1 MRVTRVVVVAL
12 AGAGLVFAA
21 PLLAQTQSSPTV
33 THMVGTGPGT
43 AAGAATVEGTA
54 TVTAVDAANRTITLK
69 RANGKSVTVDAGDQ
83 VKNFDQIK
91 VGDIV
96 RAKYT
101 TAVALEL
108 KKDVQGPQHP
118 TEETAT
124 ATAPAGSKPGAAV
137 GRRVTVMTEVTAV
150 DEQKKVVTLRGP
162 AGNEWDLDVQDPAQL
177 KNIKKGDHVQAT
189 YVEGLVISVHEKHP
203 AAAAGSTDK
212 K

>member
-1 MRVTRVVVVAL
+1 MRFTRVVIAVL
-12 AGAGLVFAA
+12 TGAGVIFTAA
-21 PLLAQTQSSPTV
+21 LPAQTQSGPTV

-43 AAGAATVEGTA
+43 AAGAMTVEGTA

-69 RANGKSVTVDAGDQ
+69 RANGKSVTIDAGDE

-91 VGDIV
+91 VGDTV

-101 TAVALEL
+101 TALALEL
-108 KKDVQGPQHP
+108 KKDVQGPHHP
-118 TEETAT
+118 TEETAV

-137 GRRVTVMTEVTAV
+137 GRKVTVMTEVTAV

-177 KNIKKGDHVQAT
+177 KNIKKGDHVLAT
-189 YVEGLVISVHEKHP
+189 YVEGLVISVHEKKP
-203 AAAAGSTDK
+203 AAAAGSAEK